1 MFKVVRRIL
10 MSILFLGCCSVLTA
24 GVAGAAPEGG
34 PVACQW
40 DGSTI
45 STYNSD
51 KVPGG
56 PETTT
61 GYQIA
66 ALCTPGTG
74 PVQP

>member
-1 MFKVVRRIL
+1 MLKVVRRTF
-10 MSILFLGCCSVLTA
+10 MSILFVSCCSLLMA
-24 GVAGAAPEGG
+24 GVADAAPEGG
-34 PVACQW
+34 PIACSW
-40 DGSTI
+40 DGSTV
-45 STYNSD
+45 SSYNSD

-56 PETTT
+56 PATTT